1 MFKSVCFSR
10 CSIYLEHTDDVL
22 KAVEEIAG
30 EGVPE
35 LLNAAKDANSRSWPT
50 LNRYSRLPYQINN
63 YMYKTLCFYTKI
75 FDNSSLH
82 LTNQNQV
89 FHSGV

>member
-1 MFKSVCFSR
+1 MLTLFH

-35 LLNAAKDANSRSWPT
+35 LLNAAKDASSRSWPT
-50 LNRYSRLPYQINN
+50 LNRYSEKEL
-63 YMYKTLCFYTKI
+63 I
-75 FDNSSLH
+75 FSC
-82 LTNQNQV
+82 
-89 FHSGV
+89 SGQL

>member
-1 MFKSVCFSR
+1 MFQSVSLSC

-35 LLNAAKDANSRSWPT
+35 LLNAAKDGNSRSWPT
-50 LNRYSRLPYQINN
+50 LNRYSRMPYQINN
-63 YMYKTLCFYTKI
+63 CMYMTY
-75 FDNSSLH
+75 
-82 LTNQNQV
+82 
-89 FHSGV
+89 